1 MQNSIGRDAY
11 DAMVAKIGKDEADRR
26 VRAYGWE
33 ILPTSS
39 TAPAENV
46 MRAVP
51 ASEVNNLLGQG
62 GLSTAM
68 GGGDDMEE
76 DDLNVANEDAADNA
90 AADENAT
97 DAYASLGGLSAM
109 DLTNPKQISQAI
121 LANSANQKKYYDSL
135 ANQIRQRR
143 YGPSESEKLLALSAA
158 FFQPTSVRGFSGTM
172 GNVLPVLQKFGELK
186 RDEEEKRSEALQALA
201 KQRMALAQGDVK
213 TALDLQR
220 LLATYNKPT
229 QFKSVVIED
238 GVGYD
243 PITSEKIVKPSEAAW
258 AALTASPTQE
268 NLDNF
273 IRTFGPRFEEK
284 AKRLVGYATGGK

>member
-1 MQNSIGRDAY
+1 MQNSIGREAY
-11 DAMVAKIGKDEADRR
+11 DEMVAKIGKQEADRR
-26 VRAYGWE
+26 VREYGWE
-33 ILPTSS
+33 ILPASS

-68 GGGDDMEE
+68 GGGDNMEE

-109 DLTNPKQISQAI
+109 DLTDPKQISQAI
-121 LANSANQKKYYDSL
+121 LANSANQKRYYDSL

-158 FFQPTSVRGFSGTM
+158 FFKPTTVRGFSGTM

-186 RDEEEKRSEALQALA
+186 RDEEEKRAEALQGLA

-213 TALDLQR
+213 TAIDLQR
-220 LLATYNKPT
+220 LLATYNKNPYSNAV
-229 QFKSVVIED
+229 FNPEDKSWNLRPGTLGAPPVLTPEQAAEMAKNPANKGKLFYTTEGQPRRI
-238 GVGYD
+238 GV
-243 PITSEKIVKPSEAAW
+243 
-258 AALTASPTQE
+258 
-268 NLDNF
+268 
-273 IRTFGPRFEEK
+273 
-284 AKRLVGYATGGK
+284 